1 MKDKPNRTQITVRI
15 TVEADKL
22 LTALAREKGINRAPM
37 VEILIR
43 EAAKAEGI
51 YIVDGEIST

>member
-1 MKDKPNRTQITVRI
+1 MRI
-15 TVEADKL
+15 TVEAEKL

-37 VEILIR
+37 MEILIR